1 MNNWYLHFGVLS
13 GGEDLRDLSI
23 IFTNEHGIVLH
34 ETPLVSKLSQ
44 LGGWPLGWSRY
55 DSNANCSRP
64 AKTTPAAI
72 FQLTLLC

>member
-13 GGEDLRDLSI
+13 GGEDLRNLSI
-23 IFTNEHGIVLH
+23 VFTNEHGIVLC

-44 LGGWPLGWSRY
+44 LGGCPWARVDTIQIQSAVHLL
-55 DSNANCSRP
+55 
-64 AKTTPAAI
+64 KTPAAI